1 MSIRL
6 SKTGRYLVFVARAT
20 RRLLLLGAF
29 LVTWLGVPAGQAQA
43 QAGDANLH
51 HEQLEQLVAPI
62 ALYPDSLLA
71 QVFMAA
77 TYPIEIV
84 QAERWAKAN
93 SKLKGKAL
101 EDALQSQPWDPSVKS
116 IVAVAQ
122 VLQMM
127 SDQLDWTEMLG
138 NAFLAQQEDLLN
150 AAQALRAKADAE
162 GTLKTTSQQKVS
174 KQPVTST
181 SGGGATTAIVI
192 ESADPQVI
200 YVPTYNPGVVYGA
213 WPYPSYPPYYWYP
226 PGYVASN
233 LVSFGLGV
241 AVGAAIWGNCNWG
254 RNQVNIN
261 VNNFN
266 AFNRTNI
273 TNANWQ
279 HNAAHR
285 KGVPYASSNIA
296 QRLGQTGGSTA
307 ARDAFR
313 GRAEAGQFGL
323 GNPAGQNR
331 IGNAQDRI
339 GNQTPGTRQPGARQ
353 SVGTGGA
360 PNLGSNLKNNTGAVK
375 SAAADRIQNRAAG
388 GAANAANRGQVR
400 ALDGIGRG
408 QGVRQESAR
417 GAASRNAM
425 ASALPAGGGARPSG
439 GAVGGGAR
447 AGGGGR
453 GGGERLGGGR
463 RR

>member
-1 MSIRL
+1 MSSRL
-6 SKTGRYLVFVARAT
+6 PEAAGYLVFAAQAT
-20 RRLLLLGAF
+20 RRVLLLGAL
-29 LVTWLGVPAGQAQA
+29 LVAWLGVPAGEAQA
-43 QAGDANLH
+43 QAGDASLPR
-51 HEQLEQLVAPI
+51 EQLEQLVAPI

-71 QVFMAA
+71 QVLMAA

-116 IVAVAQ
+116 MVAVPQ

-150 AAQALRAKADAE
+150 AVQALRTKADAE

-174 KQPVTST
+174 KQPVTSA
-181 SGGGATTAIVI
+181 SGPGPTTAIVI
-192 ESADPQVI
+192 EPADPQVI

-213 WPYPSYPPYYWYP
+213 WPYPSYPPYSWYP

-233 LVSFGLGV
+233 LVSFGIGV

-285 KGVPYASSNIA
+285 KGVPYANSNVA
-296 QRLGQTGGSTA
+296 QRLGQTSGSTA

-313 GRAEAGQFGL
+313 GRAEAGQLGL
-323 GNPAGQNR
+323 GSQAGQNR

-339 GNQTPGTRQPGARQ
+339 GNQTSGARQPG
-353 SVGTGGA
+353 GTGGA
-360 PNLGSNLKNNTGAVK
+360 QNLGSNLKNNTGA
-375 SAAADRIQNRAAG
+375 AADRIQNRPAG

-400 ALDGIGRG
+400 ALDGVGRG

-425 ASALPAGGGARPSG
+425 ASALPSGGGASARPG
-439 GAVGGGAR
+439 GAAVGGGAR
-447 AGGGGR
+447 AAGGR